1 MVTFRYD
8 PLARK
13 GVFLVGHGYDPLA
26 SEGVFLVG
34 PAARNERGRRT
45 GKEGRGEVGE
55 TSLNRINEVYSA
67 VKKLNLG

>member
-1 MVTFRYD
+1 MMTFRYD

-34 PAARNERGRRT
+34 HAARNERGRRT
-45 GKEGRGEVGE
+45 GKEGVGE
-55 TSLNRINEVYSA
+55 G
-67 VKKLNLG
+67 VKRV